1 MRLNTKEMDALW
13 EMLGILRPKDARLRN
28 ETLKL
33 VWSRALEPYAW
44 SDVHEAVLTHFRTQK
59 YFPDVA
65 DITGRCPQPRE
76 PEALEAMRYRQPTA
90 GERQRTAE
98 MVCRWRS
105 YRAALEAAGLPSLS
119 QAQANGMRCADW
131 DALTQG
137 AGICLEDFLSAEE
150 SHA

>member
-1 MRLNTKEMDALW
+1 MRLNAKEMDALW

-98 MVCRWRS
+98 MVRRWRS
-105 YRAALEAAGLPSLS
+105 YRAALEAAGLPQPLP
-119 QAQANGMRCADW
+119 GPGRRGCA
-131 DALTQG
+131 ARTGTRSPG
-137 AGICLEDFLSAEE
+137 ARGFVWRIF
-150 SHA
+150 